1 MSSPLCL
8 ENDFSAVALEAGIVN
23 AKCRSNYVFNFANKC
38 ACTIEYLYCLLT
50 APSLGRSLITSQ
62 NHLLIV
68 RLFIIIKTI
77 LSCSCGSTL

>member
-1 MSSPLCL
+1 LD
-8 ENDFSAVALEAGIVN
+8 NDFSAIVLEAGIVN
-23 AKCRSNYVFNFANKC
+23 AKCRSNYVFNFANKYTC
-38 ACTIEYLYCLLT
+38 MIDYFYCLLT

-77 LSCSCGSTL
+77 LSCSCGSAF